1 MSRPATVAIVGGGP
15 SGTLAAIQLLRRG
28 WRGLDVVVVEPRE
41 ALGTGVAFATPE
53 PYHRINVPA
62 ATMSALPEDLD
73 HFRAWANVAA
83 DDYPARAVWGRYLEA
98 VLEAAVSESPARLR
112 HLRGRATGLV
122 EVAGH
127 LELGTDPDGVL
138 EPDAV
143 VVATGNELPA
153 IPVFA
158 EGVASDP
165 RFVADPWGSRW
176 LEDVGDGAVVGIVGT
191 GHTAMDVA
199 ASVLNARTE
208 ARVIAI
214 SRHGEVPRPHED
226 PWRPRPPEPA
236 FTVEEFR
243 AFADPLVEARARI
256 AAHPNGW
263 IQGLDS
269 IRPITQALWGALDL
283 DQRRRFVADWR
294 RDWEIH
300 RSRFGPQMAAEV
312 QGFVDGGRLAIE
324 SAAIAGIEALSD
336 GMRVE
341 GADGRA
347 WTVDRV
353 VLATGPT
360 EQPIASPFLAL
371 SMALGTLR
379 VGPLDLG
386 IDADPVTLRAIDAE
400 GSTERPVW
408 AIGPILRGVLW
419 ETIAIP
425 DIRVEAVTIA
435 EDIVNALAG

>member
-28 WRGLDVVVVEPRE
+28 WRGLEILVVEPRE
-41 ALGTGVAFATPE
+41 ALGTGIAFATPE
-53 PYHRINVPA
+53 PFHRINVPA
-62 ATMSALPEDLD
+62 ATMSAFPEDLD
-73 HFRAWANVAA
+73 HFRAWADVAA
-83 DDYPARAVWGRYLEA
+83 ADYPARAVWGRYLRA
-98 VLEAAVSESPARLR
+98 VLDAALTESPARLR
-112 HLRGRATGLV
+112 HLRGRATGLA
-122 EVAGH
+122 EVDGH
-127 LELGTDPDGVL
+127 LELGTDPEGVL

-153 IPVFA
+153 IPSFA
-158 EGVASDP
+158 EGVAADP
-165 RFVADPWGSRW
+165 RFIADPWGTRW
-176 LEDVGDGAVVGIVGT
+176 LDDVADGAVVAIVGS

-199 ASVLNARTE
+199 ASVLNARPT
-208 ARVIAI
+208 ARLIAI

-269 IRPITQALWGALDL
+269 IRPITQSLWGALDL
-283 DQRRRFVADWR
+283 GQRRRFVAEWR

-312 QGFVDGGRLAIE
+312 QGFVDDGRLAIE
-324 SAAIAGIEALSD
+324 RAAISGIAARAD
-336 GMRVE
+336 GLRVE
-341 GADGRA
+341 GADGRG
-347 WTVDRV
+347 WMVDRV

-360 EQPIASPFLAL
+360 EQPSASPFLAL
-371 SMALGTLR
+371 SIALGSLR
-379 VGPLDLG
+379 AGPLDLG
-386 IDADPVTLRAIDAE
+386 IDADPVTLRAIDAD

-425 DIRVEAVTIA
+425 DIRVEAVRIA
-435 EDIVNALAG
+435 EGIVDALGG